1 MVNICIIDVDSRRSE
16 CLTLVLL
23 FCAGFAYPVGVSSA
37 DSNGTIYVADT
48 NNNLIRKISSLN
60 LGCSIL
66 VNKNIKTEGR
76 GLAM

>member
-1 MVNICIIDVDSRRSE
+1 MYVIFEFVKSFYSTILMDSN
-16 CLTLVLL
+16 
-23 FCAGFAYPVGVSSA
+23 PVGVSSA